1 MKIYAV
7 YIDQLPGPDQF
18 ERMMAMVSDDKR
30 KKVNRYRFPEDA
42 NRTLIG
48 EVVIRHIIKKTFD
61 LPNEQITFTEGRYG
75 KPSAED
81 LPDFHFNTSHSGK
94 WIICGVGRR
103 PIGVDVEKIKPIN
116 FDIAQRFFSPAEH
129 RDLLEKRESERL
141 SYFYHLWT
149 MKESFIKLAGK
160 GLSLPL
166 DSFSVKLGEGGRASI
181 ETPPD
186 YPPCHLQ
193 VYEIDPGY
201 KMAVCSESQDF
212 PKDVVLLTYEDL
224 LNG

>member
-7 YIDQLPGPDQF
+7 YMDQLPGSDQF
-18 ERMMAMVSDDKR
+18 QRMMDMVSEEKR
-30 KKVNRYRFPEDA
+30 KKVNRYKFPEDA

-48 EVVIRHIIKKTFD
+48 EVLIRHIIKETFD

-75 KPSAED
+75 KPSVAG
-81 LPDFHFNTSHSGK
+81 LPDFHFNISHSGK
-94 WIICGVGRR
+94 WIVCGAGST

-116 FDIAQRFFSPAEH
+116 FAIAERFFSPSEH
-129 RDLLEKRESERL
+129 RDLMEKKEAERL

-149 MKESFIKLAGK
+149 MKESFIKQAGK

-166 DSFSVKLGEGGRASI
+166 DSFSVKLGEQGRASI

-186 YPPCHLQ
+186 YPPCYLKT
-193 VYEIDPGY
+193 YDIDPGY
-201 KMAVCSESQDF
+201 KMAVCSAADDF
-212 PKDVVLLTYEDL
+212 S
-224 LNG
+224 NGIVMKSYDEL